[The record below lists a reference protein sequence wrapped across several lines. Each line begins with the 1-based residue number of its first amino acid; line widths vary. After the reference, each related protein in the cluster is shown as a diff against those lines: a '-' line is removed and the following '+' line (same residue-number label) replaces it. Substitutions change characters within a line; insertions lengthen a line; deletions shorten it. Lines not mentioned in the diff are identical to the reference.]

1 MAINGLVRG
10 GCFNGQLYDGLVRV
24 TSLKWHLLSGQKL
37 LALLAPWANCSSERA
52 AAFTKLETQQTAGI
66 HPYESSY
73 KKRSQTVSL
82 ASP

>member
-24 TSLKWHLLSGQKL
+24 TSLKWHLLSDQKL

-52 AAFTKLETQQTAGI
+52 AAFTKLETQQTAGL
-66 HPYESSY
+66 HPCEEQLQE
-73 KKRSQTVSL
+73 KQTRYR
-82 ASP
+82 